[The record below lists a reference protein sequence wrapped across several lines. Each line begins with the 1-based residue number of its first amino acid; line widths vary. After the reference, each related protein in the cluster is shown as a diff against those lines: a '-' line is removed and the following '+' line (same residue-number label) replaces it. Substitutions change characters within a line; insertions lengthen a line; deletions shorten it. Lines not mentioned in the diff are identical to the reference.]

1 MVKKEREY
9 ESYHAFIKRKYAEDR
24 EKYELDTNRRDP
36 VGNDIELEREKLREF
51 CREYLKKV

>member
-1 MVKKEREY
+1 MTNSEGEY
-9 ESYHAFIKRKYAEDR
+9 ESYHEFIKRKYKEDR

-36 VGNDIELEREKLREF
+36 VAVDIEVEREELRKF

>member
-24 EKYELDTNRRDP
+24 EKYELDANRRDP
-36 VGNDIELEREKLREF
+36 VGVDIEVEREELRKF

>member
-9 ESYHAFIKRKYAEDR
+9 ESYYAFIKRKYAEDR
-24 EKYELDTNRRDP
+24 EKYELDTNRRST
-36 VGNDIELEREKLREF
+36 VAADIEVEREELRKF